1 MERKIKGS
9 YTVEMAMISGVWLL
23 ILFASLLLLLGSY
36 QRVWDTAGACEIAVY
51 GSTMAVT
58 RGTDGVEKA
67 GQTSRAKEDTYVVSG
82 NKQEIQN
89 LSWRRKTSVK
99 SKIIRPVLFIEKVQ
113 KARKIAS
120 GFQ

>member
-58 RGTDGVEKA
+58 RGTDGWK
-67 GQTSRAKEDTYVVSG
+67 
-82 NKQEIQN
+82 KQGRHQEQK
-89 LSWRRKTSVK
+89 KT
-99 SKIIRPVLFIEKVQ
+99 PM
-113 KARKIAS
+113 
-120 GFQ
+120 

>member
-82 NKQEIQN
+82 NKQEIQVSFDKN
-89 LSWRRKTSVK
+89 
-99 SKIIRPVLFIEKVQ
+99 
-113 KARKIAS
+113 
-120 GFQ
+120 